1 MSTRKTPK
9 HTTGEIMRLL
19 MTTRAAIAQLVA
31 SAPEV
36 MHDAKGRLRC
46 PNCKFKPTPEEHGWS
61 EIDWSVTVNQ
71 GDVDGPGP
79 GLYVD
84 AVQFNQEDADRE
96 TLAFGC
102 ASCGQVV
109 RFAESVDVLWG

>member
-1 MSTRKTPK
+1 MSTPKTPK

-19 MTTRAAIAQLVA
+19 MATKAAIAQLVA

-36 MHDAKGRLRC
+36 RHDAKGRLRC
-46 PNCKFKPTPEEHGWS
+46 PNCKLKPTSDQHGWS
-61 EIDWSVTVNQ
+61 EIDWSVTVNNGDIDWVRAHAVYFDQ
-71 GDVDGPGP
+71 G
-79 GLYVD
+79 
-84 AVQFNQEDADRE
+84 DADRE

-102 ASCGQVV
+102 ANCGQVE